1 MLELHSCLICSHSLH
16 VRDLEFIVKSSEE
29 HGSDIFRQIL
39 QAKCPS
45 IYGHGLVKGI
55 SSFCVLKGLHNVIM
69 IHFPQ
74 CLKHL
79 SLFLGNVDCAIR
91 HAWCSNLSSLSLQLV
106 NIRWK
111 FTKQLYLQI
120 GELWCLQILDT
131 VVLVN
136 LIKCL
141 QNIRLF

>member
-45 IYGHGLVKGI
+45 IYGHGLVK
-55 SSFCVLKGLHNVIM
+55 
-69 IHFPQ
+69 
-74 CLKHL
+74 
-79 SLFLGNVDCAIR
+79 
-91 HAWCSNLSSLSLQLV
+91 
-106 NIRWK
+106 
-111 FTKQLYLQI
+111 
-120 GELWCLQILDT
+120 ELWCLQILDT

-141 QNIRLF
+141 QNIRFFLTLTDF

>member
-1 MLELHSCLICSHSLH
+1 MDRLHRWDGILTVRKLFLTICKIPNVMLELQSCLICSHSLH

-55 SSFCVLKGLHNVIM
+55 SSFCALKGLHNFIM

-79 SLFLGNVDCAIR
+79 SLFLGNVDCAVR
-91 HAWCSNLSSLSLQLV
+91 RSSLLFPNLCACAG
-106 NIRWK
+106 NI
-111 FTKQLYLQI
+111 KQLSHH
-120 GELWCLQILDT
+120 
-131 VVLVN
+131 
-136 LIKCL
+136 
-141 QNIRLF
+141 R